1 MVSPDELSL
10 TTARKQWRIQKNAAA
25 HAHAAMIP
33 NELFEQAELDGAFSG
48 GIDIFDYLI
57 HSLRRETEQP
67 IVM

>member
-1 MVSPDELSL
+1 MANP
-10 TTARKQWRIQKNAAA
+10 KKNAAA
-25 HAHAAMIP
+25 HAHAAMVP
-33 NELFEQAELDGAFSG
+33 NELFEQVELDGAFSG